1 MKIDLRL
8 FSSVVRVAGSM
19 MAKCYGHLS
28 ASSQVFI
35 QGTRDVRLLYTRLG
49 YARASLTKVV
59 QHSQWGRAR
68 FGNFRKSLEFMQ
80 NDWCFFLKHTARNC
94 PMWSLGQI
102 S

>member
-49 YARASLTKVV
+49 YARA
-59 QHSQWGRAR
+59 